1 MNVVLHDISV
11 LFLRESLQNF
21 KMSEGSS
28 PAKGEKKAK
37 KSAPKKPADHP
48 KYADMIQAAIAA
60 LKERTGS
67 SRQAIVKY
75 IAANYKVSD
84 SAGTHVKLALK
95 RGVAS
100 GQLKQVKGAGASG
113 SFKNVEKAKPKPKKP
128 AAKKPAAKK
137 AKKPAAKKPAA
148 KKATKK
154 ATPKKAK
161 KPAAKKATPKK
172 AKKPAA
178 KKPAKKAAAK
188 KPAKKT
194 KTPAKKAKK

>member
-1 MNVVLHDISV
+1 MNLNVVLHDISV

-21 KMSEGSS
+21 KMSEGS
-28 PAKGEKKAK
+28 PAKGEKVKAK

-48 KYADMIQAAIAA
+48 KYSEMIAAAIAA

-75 IAANYKVSD
+75 IAANYKVGEN
-84 SAGTHVKLALK
+84 AGTHVKLALK

-100 GQLKQVKGAGASG
+100 GDLKQVKGAGASG
-113 SFKNVEKAKPKPKKP
+113 SFKNVEKAKPKAKKPVKKP

-137 AKKPAAKKPAA
+137 VKKPAAKKPAA
-148 KKATKK
+148 KK

-178 KKPAKKAAAK
+178 KKAAK
-188 KPAKKT
+188 KPAAKGKG
-194 KTPAKKAKK
+194 KATPKKAKK

>member
-1 MNVVLHDISV
+1 M

-48 KYADMIQAAIAA
+48 KYSEMIAAAIAA

-75 IAANYKVSD
+75 IAANYKVGEN
-84 SAGTHVKLALK
+84 AGTHVKLALK

-100 GQLKQVKGAGASG
+100 GDLKQVKGAGASG
-113 SFKNVEKAKPKPKKP
+113 SFKNVEKAKPK
-128 AAKKPAAKK
+128 

-148 KKATKK
+148 KKPAAKKVKKPAAKKPAAKK

-178 KKPAKKAAAK
+178 KKAAK
-188 KPAKKT
+188 KPAAKGKG
-194 KTPAKKAKK
+194 KATPKKAKK

>member
-1 MNVVLHDISV
+1 MNLNVVLHDISV

-21 KMSEGSS
+21 KMGDAS
-28 PAKGEKKAK
+28 PAKKAEKAK
-37 KSAPKKPADHP
+37 KPAKKPADHP
-48 KYADMIQAAIAA
+48 KYSEMIAAAIAA

-75 IAANYKVSD
+75 IAANYKVGEN
-84 SAGTHVKLALK
+84 AGTHVKLALK

-100 GQLKQVKGAGASG
+100 GALKQVKGAGASG
-113 SFKNVEKAKPKPKKP
+113 SFKNVEKAAP
-128 AAKKPAAKK
+128 KK

-148 KKATKK
+148 KKAT
-154 ATPKKAK
+154 PKKKKPAAK

-178 KKPAKKAAAK
+178 KKATPKKKKPAAKKAAK
-188 KPAKKT
+188 KPAAKKS
-194 KTPAKKAKK
+194 KATPKKAKK

>member
-1 MNVVLHDISV
+1 MNLNVVLHDISV

-48 KYADMIQAAIAA
+48 KYSEMIAAAIAA

-75 IAANYKVSD
+75 IAANYKVGEN
-84 SAGTHVKLALK
+84 AGTHVKLALK

-100 GQLKQVKGAGASG
+100 GALKQVKGAGASG
-113 SFKNVEKAKPKPKKP
+113 SFKNVEKAKPK
-128 AAKKPAAKK
+128 

-148 KKATKK
+148 KKVKKPAAKKPAAKK

-178 KKPAKKAAAK
+178 KKAAK
-188 KPAKKT
+188 KPAAKKG
-194 KTPAKKAKK
+194 KATPKKAKK

>member
-1 MNVVLHDISV
+1 MNLNVVLHDISV

-21 KMSEGSS
+21 KMSEGS
-28 PAKGEKKAK
+28 PAKGEKVKAK

-48 KYADMIQAAIAA
+48 KYSEMIAAAIAA

-75 IAANYKVSD
+75 IAANYKVGEN
-84 SAGTHVKLALK
+84 AGTHVKLALK

-100 GQLKQVKGAGASG
+100 GDLKQVKGAGASG
-113 SFKNVEKAKPKPKKP
+113 SFKNVEKAKPK
-128 AAKKPAAKK
+128 

-148 KKATKK
+148 KKPAAKKVKKPAAKKPAAKK

-178 KKPAKKAAAK
+178 KKAAK
-188 KPAKKT
+188 KPA
-194 KTPAKKAKK
+194 AKKGKATPKKGKK